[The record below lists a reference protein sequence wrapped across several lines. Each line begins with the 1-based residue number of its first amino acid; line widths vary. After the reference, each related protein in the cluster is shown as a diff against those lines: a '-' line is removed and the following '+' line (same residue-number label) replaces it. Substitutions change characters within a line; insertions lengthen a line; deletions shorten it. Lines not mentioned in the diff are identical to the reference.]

1 MKTVLEQLM
10 ELNGKLAELEKAI
23 MGTSTDAEIEAKARS
38 LFPTDE
44 VECDGHCGCGCD
56 ESPVETED
64 EGPEFDSAGFS
75 EADRVV
81 TPQQA
86 NTIVF
91 TKEELIDFA
100 FKLMD
105 RTVDAC
111 KEAVADTRIDVDD
124 VVALELGYGYQ
135 IEVELNQ
142 DRLVSDIQAEIIN
155 TIDLDNDS
163 IEVEVDNILTEML
176 NEKNS

>member
-23 MGTSTDAEIEAKARS
+23 MDTS
-38 LFPTDE
+38 TDE

-56 ESPVETED
+56 ESPVEIED

-81 TPQQA
+81 TPAQA
-86 NTIVF
+86 DTIVF
-91 TKEELIDFA
+91 TKKELIDFA

-124 VVALELGYGYQ
+124 VVELELGYGYQ

>member
-10 ELNGKLAELEKAI
+10 ELNAKLAELEKAVT
-23 MGTSTDAEIEAKARS
+23 GNNTE
-38 LFPTDE
+38 E
-44 VECDGHCGCGCD
+44 VECDGQCGCGCD
-56 ESPVETED
+56 ESPVEVED

-75 EADRVV
+75 EADRII

-86 NTIVF
+86 QTIVF
-91 TKEELIDFA
+91 TKEELINFA

-105 RTVDAC
+105 RTVDVC
-111 KEAVADTRIDVDD
+111 KEAVADTRIDVED
-124 VVALELGYGYQ
+124 VVTLELGYGYQ
-135 IEVELNQ
+135 IEMELNQ
-142 DRLVSDIQAEIIN
+142 DRIVDDIQAEIIN
-155 TIDLDNDS
+155 TIELDNDT

>member
-10 ELNGKLAELEKAI
+10 ELNGKLAELEKVV
-23 MGTSTDAEIEAKARS
+23 MGAS
-38 LFPTDE
+38 TDE

-56 ESPVETED
+56 EPPMETED

-81 TPQQA
+81 ATPHLS
-86 NTIVF
+86 NVIVF

-124 VVALELGYGYQ
+124 VVTLELGYGYQ

-142 DRLVSDIQAEIIN
+142 DRIVNDIQAEIIN

-163 IEVEVDNILTEML
+163 IEVEVDDILTDML

>member
-23 MGTSTDAEIEAKARS
+23 MGTS
-38 LFPTDE
+38 TDE

-91 TKEELIDFA
+91 TKKELIDFA

-124 VVALELGYGYQ
+124 VVELELGYGYH

-142 DRLVSDIQAEIIN
+142 DRIVDDIQAEIIN

>member
-10 ELNGKLAELEKAI
+10 ELNEKLAKLEKEI
-23 MGTSTDAEIEAKARS
+23 MSVN
-38 LFPTDE
+38 TDE

-56 ESPVETED
+56 ESPVEVED

-91 TKEELIDFA
+91 TKAELIDFA

-111 KEAVADTRIDVDD
+111 KEAVADTRIDVED
-124 VVALELGYGYQ
+124 VVTLELGYGYQ
-135 IEVELNQ
+135 IEMELNQ
-142 DRLVSDIQAEIIN
+142 DRIVDDIQAEIIN

-163 IEVEVDNILTEML
+163 IEVEVDNILTEIL

>member
-23 MGTSTDAEIEAKARS
+23 MGTS
-38 LFPTDE
+38 TDE

-75 EADRVV
+75 EADRIV

-91 TKEELIDFA
+91 TKKELIDFA

-111 KEAVADTRIDVDD
+111 KEAVDNTRIDVDD
-124 VVALELGYGYQ
+124 VVTLELGYGYQ

-142 DRLVSDIQAEIIN
+142 DRIVDDIQAEIIN

-163 IEVEVDNILTEML
+163 IEVEVDDILTEML

>member
-10 ELNGKLAELEKAI
+10 ELNKKLAELEKEI
-23 MGTSTDAEIEAKARS
+23 MSVN
-38 LFPTDE
+38 TDE

-56 ESPVETED
+56 ESPVEVED

-75 EADRVV
+75 EADRVE

-111 KEAVADTRIDVDD
+111 KEVVANTQIDVDD
-124 VVALELGYGYQ
+124 VVTLELGYGYN
-135 IEVELNQ
+135 IEIELNQ
-142 DRLVSDIQAEIIN
+142 DRITNDIQADIIN

-163 IEVEVDNILTEML
+163 IEVEVDNVLTEML

>member
-10 ELNGKLAELEKAI
+10 ELNEKLAKLEKEI
-23 MGTSTDAEIEAKARS
+23 MSVN
-38 LFPTDE
+38 TDE
-44 VECDGHCGCGCD
+44 VECDGYCGCGCD
-56 ESPVETED
+56 ESPVEVED

-91 TKEELIDFA
+91 TKAELIDFA

-111 KEAVADTRIDVDD
+111 KEAVADTRIDVED
-124 VVALELGYGYQ
+124 VVTLELGYGYQ
-135 IEVELNQ
+135 IEMELNQ
-142 DRLVSDIQAEIIN
+142 DRIVDDIQAEIIN

-163 IEVEVDNILTEML
+163 IEVEVDNILTEIL

>member
-23 MGTSTDAEIEAKARS
+23 MGTGA
-38 LFPTDE
+38 DE

-81 TPQQA
+81 TPAQA

-142 DRLVSDIQAEIIN
+142 DRIVNDIQAEIIN

-163 IEVEVDNILTEML
+163 IEVEVDDILTDML